1 MPGSEQAE
9 KILANLKELG
19 PRRLLALG
27 LIGLMTL
34 LMVGGG
40 AYFLSKPQMTVLYSG
55 LDREDITR
63 IGSALQDSGIRF
75 DVNTESSAVLV
86 SHSAASQARMLLAE
100 RGLPRGDSAG
110 YELFDN
116 LGSLGLTSFMQEITR
131 VRALEGEL
139 GRTIQSMKDVQS
151 ARVHIVLPEKGS
163 FRKKDQT
170 PSASVVIRASGTG
183 EFQTAQAIRYLV
195 AAAVPGMKPAEVTVL
210 DASGELL
217 ASGQG
222 KDATSAGEMA
232 GLETLVSNR
241 IQENIR
247 KTLTPYLGLSNF
259 QVSVAATLNTDKE
272 HVAQTIFDPDSR
284 IERSVQTVRSSESSQ
299 NASSQPPTTV
309 EQNLPSETVDN
320 SGSEQSLEENQRR
333 EETINYEISSKKVE
347 QTREGYDVERLSIA
361 VLVNRARLMES
372 LGENADE
379 ATINAAI
386 NHHIEEISSLASSA
400 AGLNDNR
407 GDQIKVAVVDF
418 KAGTGE
424 LEPLPPLTI
433 TQVLMQQSGN
443 VVNAV
448 SILVVATLLIWFG
461 LRPAISA
468 LVPKPVA
475 NDNLPEDAEHLAELE
490 DHMGFSATDPSTHAG
505 LIEELSKKLEASP
518 VRKLERVVEM
528 NEEQSAAILKQWFY
542 ESETA

>member
-1 MPGSEQAE
+1 M
-9 KILANLKELG
+9 
-19 PRRLLALG
+19 ALG

-34 LMVGGG
+34 MLVGGG

-86 SHSAASQARMLLAE
+86 NHSSASRARMLLAE

-163 FRKKDQT
+163 FRKKDQM
-170 PSASVVIRASGTG
+170 PSASVVIRGSGTG

-210 DASGELL
+210 DSSGELL

-222 KDATSAGEMA
+222 KDASSAGEMA
-232 GLETLVSNR
+232 GLETLVSDR

-247 KTLTPYLGLSNF
+247 KTLTPYLGLPNF

-272 HVAQTIFDPDSR
+272 RVAQTIFDPDSR
-284 IERSVQTVRSSESSQ
+284 IERSIQTVRSSESAQ

-309 EQNLPSETVDN
+309 EQNLPDEQVDN
-320 SGSEQSLEENQRR
+320 SGSEQSVEENQRR
-333 EETINYEISSKKVE
+333 EETINYEISTKKVE

-361 VLVNRARLMES
+361 VLVNRAHLLET
-372 LGENADE
+372 LGDGADE
-379 ATINAAI
+379 ETINTAI
-386 NHHIEEISSLASSA
+386 NKHIEEISQLASSA
-400 AGLNDNR
+400 AGLNATR

-418 KAGTGE
+418 QAGTGE
-424 LEPLPPLTI
+424 LEPLPPLTV
-433 TQVLMQQSGN
+433 TQVLLQQSGN

-448 SILVVATLLIWFG
+448 SILVVSTLLIWFG

-475 NDNLPEDAEHLAELE
+475 NDNTPEDSELE
-490 DHMGFSATDPSTHAG
+490 IGLDDQLGYMTSDPSTHAG
-505 LIEELSKKLEASP
+505 LIEELSKKLDASP

>member
-27 LIGLMTL
+27 LIGLITL
-34 LMVGGG
+34 LLVGGG

-63 IGSALQDSGIRF
+63 IGSALQDSGIRY

-86 SHSAASQARMLLAE
+86 SHSSASQARMLLAE

-116 LGSLGLTSFMQEITR
+116 LGSLGLTSFMQEVTR

-151 ARVHIVLPEKGS
+151 ARVHIVLSEKGS
-163 FRKKDQT
+163 FRKQDQK
-170 PSASVVIRASGTG
+170 PSASVVIKASGTG

-210 DASGELL
+210 DSTGALL

-222 KDATSAGEMA
+222 KEATSAGEMA
-232 GLETLVSNR
+232 GLEELVSNR

-272 HVAQTIFDPDSR
+272 HVAQTIFDPESR
-284 IERSVQTVRSSESSQ
+284 TERSVQTVRSSESAQ

-309 EQNLPSETVDN
+309 EQNLPDQQVKDSN
-320 SGSEQSLEENQRR
+320 SEQSVEENQRR
-333 EETINYEISSKKVE
+333 EETVNYEISTKKVE

-361 VLVNRARLMES
+361 VLVNRAHLLET
-372 LGENADE
+372 LGDNADD
-379 ATINAAI
+379 ATINSAI
-386 NHHIEEISSLASSA
+386 NHHIEEINQLAASA
-400 AGLNDNR
+400 AGLDAAR

-418 KAGTGE
+418 QAGTGN
-424 LEPLPPLTI
+424 LDPLPPLSV
-433 TQVLMQQSGN
+433 TQVLLQQSGN

-448 SILVVATLLIWFG
+448 SILLVSTLLIWFG

-468 LVPKPVA
+468 LVPKQVA
-475 NDNLPEDAEHLAELE
+475 NDNAPEGLELE
-490 DHMGFSATDPSTHAG
+490 GELDEAVGYRLSDPSTHAG
-505 LIEELSKKLEASP
+505 LIEELSKKLDSSP

>member
-1 MPGSEQAE
+1 M
-9 KILANLKELG
+9 ANLKELG
-19 PRRLLALG
+19 PRRLIALG

-34 LMVGGG
+34 MVVGGG

-63 IGSALQDSGIRF
+63 IGSSLRDAGIKF

-86 SHSAASQARMLLAE
+86 SYSSASQARMLLAE
-100 RGLPRGDSAG
+100 RGLPRGESAG

-151 ARVHIVLPEKGS
+151 ARVHIVLSEKGS
-163 FRKKDQT
+163 FRQKDQN
-170 PSASVVIRASGTG
+170 PSASVVIKAAGTG

-195 AAAVPGMKPAEVTVL
+195 AAAVPGMKPSEVTVL
-210 DASGELL
+210 DSSGALL

-222 KDATSAGEMA
+222 KESTSAGEMA
-232 GLETLVSNR
+232 GLEDLVSNR

-259 QVSVAATLNTDKE
+259 QVSVAATLNTDQE
-272 HVAQTIFDPDSR
+272 RVAQTIYDPDSR
-284 IERSVQTVRSSESSQ
+284 IERSIQTVKSSESAQ

-309 EQNLPSETVDN
+309 QQNLPDNGVDD
-320 SGSEQSLEENQRR
+320 SGSEQSTEENQRR
-333 EETINYEISSKKVE
+333 EETVNYEISTKKVE

-361 VLVNRARLMES
+361 VLVNRARILEN
-372 LGENADE
+372 LGDDADE
-379 ATINAAI
+379 TTINNAI
-386 NHHIEEISSLASSA
+386 NTHIAEISELASSA
-400 AGLNDNR
+400 AGLNSQR

-418 KAGTGE
+418 QAGTGD
-424 LEPLPPLTI
+424 LEPLPPLPV
-433 TQVLMQQSGN
+433 TQILLQQSGN
-443 VVNAV
+443 VINAV
-448 SILVVATLLIWFG
+448 SILLVSTLLIWFG
-461 LRPAISA
+461 LRPAINA

-475 NDNLPEDAEHLAELE
+475 NDNVPELGALE
-490 DHMGFSATDPSTHAG
+490 DELDEGLEYSGSNPSMHAG
-505 LIEELSKKLEASP
+505 LIEELSKKLDASP